1 MQLVG
6 ETSAPL
12 RHFVFLAVGVERQA
26 DDQFCRLPLADE
38 FPDFGKTP
46 VIGFGMDDGQ
56 GTGGFRQIV
65 ADGAKSK
72 PSMIAEPV
80 FMTVWYLLC
89 RRQAVKKDQACPTP
103 LASRDGSNPRRRMA
117 AAYRSW
123 MGKSKMMAGSA
134 GAVSQPLWLISL
146 SSWPALHPA

>member
-6 ETSAPL
+6 ETPAPL

-46 VIGFGMDDGQ
+46 VVGFGMDDGQ

-65 ADGAKSK
+65 ADSASDAFQSEIEAEYDCGAG
-72 PSMIAEPV
+72 IHDCLVPV
-80 FMTVWYLLC
+80 VP
-89 RRQAVKKDQACPTP
+89 AAGGKK
-103 LASRDGSNPRRRMA
+103 GSGM
-117 AAYRSW
+117 S
-123 MGKSKMMAGSA
+123 
-134 GAVSQPLWLISL
+134 
-146 SSWPALHPA
+146 HPACQS